1 MASSRQTACSH
12 LVTGLACGVDLTKG
26 RLPSEPP
33 WLVPARENGRL
44 GSGQDPPPSMG
55 HTSSALPRKS
65 QQRVCARGARG
76 PLPTAA
82 PAAGPP
88 PALPTPPPDEPS
100 PFPGHFTAICR
111 AVSVVT
117 CKSRAGDRPLE
128 PCRARPAK
136 QTGSW
141 GASMCLPV
149 GARPWATHTWLAWG
163 GRRDA
168 QPRSGA
174 VSPPK

>member
-44 GSGQDPPPSMG
+44 GSGQDPPPAIG
-55 HTSSALPRKS
+55 HTSSAQP
-65 QQRVCARGARG
+65 CGAQG
-76 PLPTAA
+76 PLLTAA

-88 PALPTPPPDEPS
+88 PALPTPPPDEPG
-100 PFPGHFTAICR
+100 PFPGHFTAIYR
-111 AVSVVT
+111 AVLVVT

-128 PCRARPAK
+128 PRGARPAK
-136 QTGSW
+136 QRGSR
-141 GASMCLPV
+141 GAIMCLPM
-149 GARPWATHTWLAWG
+149 GARPWATHTWLSWG

-168 QPRSGA
+168 QPRSDA